1 MNVLVYHRRADEYL
15 RLIRERLPDLAVI
28 VEDRANALAEQIRH
42 AEVLLGWQFPLE
54 ALHAARK
61 LRWIQLTSAGVE
73 HLLPAREQLR
83 HVVVTNAR
91 GIHAALM
98 ADYTLGVMMMLQ
110 WNFRR
115 LLHDQEARQWRHQ
128 YTEPLAGK
136 TLGVVGVGA
145 IGAEIARRGAS
156 FGMTVVGL
164 RRSPAP
170 VEGVSR
176 MFGPDQLLEML
187 SLCDFV
193 ALVVPA
199 TVETQRMIGERELRA
214 MKRTAYLI
222 NIARGSVLDEPALV
236 RALRDGWIAGAA
248 LDVFEHEPLPIDSP
262 LWAMDNVIIT
272 PHIAGEPAEYA
283 RRVVD
288 IFTENVRRWRAGE
301 SLQNVVDLAKG
312 Y

>member
-1 MNVLVYHRRADEYL
+1 MNVLIYHRRADEYL

-28 VEDRANALAEQIRH
+28 VEDRADALAEQIRH

-54 ALHAARK
+54 ALHAGRR

-91 GIHAALM
+91 GIHAALV
-98 ADYTLGVMMMLQ
+98 ADYTLGVMVMLQ
-110 WNFRR
+110 WNFLR
-115 LLHDQEARQWRHQ
+115 LLREQETRQWRHR
-128 YTEPLAGK
+128 YTEPLASK

-164 RRSPAP
+164 RRTPAP

-193 ALVVPA
+193 VLVVPA
-199 TVETQRMIGERELRA
+199 TPETQRMVGERELRA

-222 NIARGSVLDEPALV
+222 NIARGSVLDEPAFV

-248 LDVFEHEPLPIDSP
+248 LDVFEREPLPIDSP

-288 IFTENVRRWRAGE
+288 IFAENVRRWRAGE
-301 SLQNVVDLAKG
+301 PLQNVVDFAKG

>member
-28 VEDRANALAEQIRH
+28 VEDRADALAEQIRN

-54 ALHAARK
+54 ALHAARR

-115 LLHDQEARQWRHQ
+115 LLHDQVARQWRHR

-248 LDVFEHEPLPIDSP
+248 LDVFEHEPLPIDNP
-262 LWAMDNVIIT
+262 LWAMDNAIIT

-288 IFTENVRRWRAGE
+288 IFAENVRRWRAGE

>member
-1 MNVLVYHRRADEYL
+1 MHVLVYHRRAAEYL

-28 VEDRANALAEQIRH
+28 VEDRADALAEKISD
-42 AEVLLGWQFPLE
+42 AEVLLGWEFPLE
-54 ALHAARK
+54 ALHAARR

-98 ADYTLGVMMMLQ
+98 ADYTLGVMVLLQ

-115 LLHDQEARQWRHQ
+115 LLREQEARQWRHRH
-128 YTEPLAGK
+128 TEPLAGK
-136 TLGVVGVGA
+136 TLGVVGVGTV
-145 IGAEIARRGAS
+145 GAEIARRGAS
-156 FGMTVVGL
+156 FGMIVVGL
-164 RRSPAP
+164 RRLPAP

-176 MFGPDQLLEML
+176 MFGPGQLLEML
-187 SLCDFV
+187 SVCDFV

-199 TVETQRMIGERELRA
+199 TPETQRMVGERELRA

-236 RALRDGWIAGAA
+236 RALRGGWIAGAA
-248 LDVFEHEPLPIDSP
+248 LDVFEREPLPIDNP
-262 LWAMDNVIIT
+262 LWTMDNVVIT
-272 PHIAGEPAEYA
+272 PHIAGEPTEYA

-288 IFTENVRRWRAGE
+288 IFAENVRRWRAGE
-301 SLQNVVDLAKG
+301 PLQNVVDFTKG